1 MAKALA
7 NPAATAKPQH
17 LSHAEWLGLLLERE
31 WSSRYDHKLA
41 ARLSF
46 AKLRHQATPE
56 DVDYRSERGL
66 DRALFM
72 KLLGSDWISPHHN
85 LASAAPRVSE
95 RDGWPVRLAPRL
107 AETIVPFSISVFR
120 DYSPSP
126 HLRVVTADL
135 RSFERAVQPSGKTA
149 RQREARAAERQLAK
163 ARGHQPRSRNGAA
176 IAVPAA
182 VNPKMPATTSA
193 APRE

>member
-1 MAKALA
+1 MALIVARTGVAFPLRSQA
-7 NPAATAKPQH
+7 CCTSQLRQTAPPVD
-17 LSHAEWLGLLLERE
+17 AGRC
-31 WSSRYDHKLA
+31 R
-41 ARLSF
+41 
-46 AKLRHQATPE
+46 
-56 DVDYRSERGL
+56 DYRSERGL

-72 KLLGSDWISPHHN
+72 KLRGSDWISPHHN

-149 RQREARAAERQLAK
+149 RQREARAAERQLAR

-176 IAVPAA
+176 IAVPVA